1 MTFTGF
7 DDRKY
12 YCQLESKNGS
22 SPRMFYSILV
32 VIIPLTCIIG
42 CYSAIYLNV
51 KRGQKELLSLLGS
64 NSNAENIRKKIEE
77 TNSQLFKMIM
87 VICSCF
93 VICIVPM
100 MALGVIIRTVSSIS
114 EAANVERALIVL
126 VDVNF
131 IANPFVYFFMNKS
144 YREAFIQLL
153 PTKLRNIMIKDP
165 SVEKKQDQNSC
176 GNQTQGIEPASS
188 SNTMTTQ
195 F

>member
-1 MTFTGF
+1 MNAWSKLV
-7 DDRKY
+7 DRKY
-12 YCQLESKNGS
+12 YCQLESKNGI

-100 MALGVIIRTVSSIS
+100 MALGVIIRTVSSVS
-114 EAANVERALIVL
+114 KAANWERGLIVL

-131 IANPFVYFFMNKS
+131 IANPFVYFFM
-144 YREAFIQLL
+144 RFICSS
-153 PTKLRNIMIKDP
+153 T
-165 SVEKKQDQNSC
+165 
-176 GNQTQGIEPASS
+176 ASQS
-188 SNTMTTQ
+188 
-195 F
+195 

>member
-1 MTFTGF
+1 
-7 DDRKY
+7 
-12 YCQLESKNGS
+12 
-22 SPRMFYSILV
+22 MFYSILV
-32 VIIPLTCIIG
+32 LIIPLTCIIG

-100 MALGVIIRTVSSIS
+100 MALGVIIRTVSSVS
-114 EAANVERALIVL
+114 KAANWERGLIVL

-153 PTKLRNIMIKDP
+153 PTKLRDIMIKDP
-165 SVEKKQDQNSC
+165 SVEKKQDQNAS
-176 GNQTQGIEPASS
+176 GNQTQGTEPTSS

>member
-64 NSNAENIRKKIEE
+64 NSNAENIRKKIEA

>member
-100 MALGVIIRTVSSIS
+100 MALGVIIRTVSSVS
-114 EAANVERALIVL
+114 KAANWERAFDSSGGCKL
-126 VDVNF
+126 
-131 IANPFVYFFMNKS
+131 YRKS
-144 YREAFIQLL
+144 LRLL
-153 PTKLRNIMIKDP
+153 FHEQELQRSFRST
-165 SVEKKQDQNSC
+165 
-176 GNQTQGIEPASS
+176 S
-188 SNTMTTQ
+188 SN
-195 F
+195 